1 MPARSGRVIQKHNV
15 VSFFTAPTAFRAIR
29 KEDPT
34 GVLPEGHSDAISTDT
49 VSRR

>member
-1 MPARSGRVIQKHNV
+1 VAL
-15 VSFFTAPTAFRAIR
+15 FTAPTAFRAIR

-34 GVLPEGHSDAISTDT
+34 ANSSVSMTSQIPHA